1 TPPSPPPPPPP
12 LDLEAQSAFSHCSP
26 TELLRAA
33 VVLRLCAAPLLVR
46 HSHTLLEL
54 SRRAVGRRVWGALL
68 RRTLYAH
75 FVGGD
80 SAPLWAEAVRR
91 LRAVGISPMLALP
104 MEHLGA
110 APGES
115 WFEENRGA
123 ALQGVGLAAS
133 SGPGAMMQLK
143 VTAMMEAELCQE
155 VSQRLEEPQSEFSV
169 EKVMAVM
176 GGQLP
181 HSDLP
186 SPPQTP
192 SFSCLSPEQNQALG
206 AGLRRLDHVAAA
218 AVGSGV
224 GLLLDAEQSELG
236 PALRLWAM
244 GLMGRHN
251 RGVTHIWHTHQ
262 AYLQGAEERLL
273 SDLQSARR
281 MGAPYGLKLVRG
293 AYLHHERRTGALQPS
308 REHTDRS
315 YAACL
320 ELALQHVTAG
330 HVALVVAT
338 HNAGSVRHAARRME
352 ELRIPRDGPVCFA
365 QLQGVAEHLGLALGR
380 AGFRAL
386 RSVPY
391 GPPEAVLPYLARR
404 AQEHPELPGSAQQR
418 AALRAELRR
427 RLLPWGGS

>member
-1 TPPSPPPPPPP
+1 PRPHRPVYNTIAPP
-12 LDLEAQSAFSHCSP
+12 LLNSP
-26 TELLRAA
+26 
-33 VVLRLCAAPLLVR
+33 APHAWPR
-46 HSHTLLEL
+46 PPQLLEL

-169 EKVMAVM
+169 EKVMAIM
-176 GGQLP
+176 GG
-181 HSDLP
+181 
-186 SPPQTP
+186 QTP

-330 HVALVVAT
+330 HVAVVVAT

-365 QLQGVAEHLGLALGR
+365 QLQGVAEHLGLALGER
-380 AGFRAL
+380 FWGAPPPNL
-386 RSVPY
+386 TPY
-391 GPPEAVLPYLARR
+391 CPP
-404 AQEHPELPGSAQQR
+404 
-418 AALRAELRR
+418 
-427 RLLPWGGS
+427 

>member
-1 TPPSPPPPPPP
+1 MRSQWLAPSPPTPPPPHTPPSCGSAANGWPQFLRAPPPPFTPPP
-12 LDLEAQSAFSHCSP
+12 HWLSPAHVCMCSQW
-26 TELLRAA
+26 LAMSRQ
-33 VVLRLCAAPLLVR
+33 
-46 HSHTLLEL
+46 TL
-54 SRRAVGRRVWGALL
+54 SCRR
-68 RRTLYAH
+68 
-75 FVGGD
+75 
-80 SAPLWAEAVRR
+80 
-91 LRAVGISPMLALP
+91 
-104 MEHLGA
+104 GA
-110 APGES
+110 ALGYSRARLSCRQSREQRES

-176 GGQLP
+176 GG
-181 HSDLP
+181 
-186 SPPQTP
+186 QTP